1 MLYQINFMATTK
13 IVLRKK
19 RNKDGTYPLAI
30 RITKD
35 RKTSFIHLG
44 YSILQTD
51 WDEKKLQIKKSH
63 ANSGRLNSLIRTKL
77 AEVTNKSIELET
89 DKTNV
94 SASAIRKTVKP
105 KTESSIFFQAD
116 LYIERLKADRKYNR
130 HSADKP
136 RVKHLKEFL
145 QKDIAFSDFTIAMI
159 KRYKAWLK
167 AEYKMSERTAVNHL
181 VVVRSIFSQA
191 IDEKVCD
198 PKYYPFGK
206 GKIQI
211 KFPDSLKVG
220 GTSEDVTAIEKL
232 DLSEFPDLT
241 HARNVWLFSFYF
253 AGMRVSDVFRLKWS
267 DFQNGRLFYA
277 MGKNNKGDSLKVPV
291 KAQRI
296 LDQYASQKDETDLV
310 FPELK
315 GLDSLDDPYFVQ
327 MRIKTQL
334 RPINAALKEVAKKA
348 GVTKKISMHI
358 SRHTFGNISGDTI
371 PVQMLQKL
379 YRHSTVTTTIGYQSS
394 FINKSADDALE
405 AVIGK

>member
-1 MLYQINFMATTK
+1 MATVK
-13 IVLRKK
+13 IVLRKEIK
-19 RNKDGTYPLAI
+19 QDGRQPLAI

-35 RKTSFIHLG
+35 RKTSYIYLDYRLFEK
-44 YSILQTD
+44 D
-51 WDEKKLQIKKSH
+51 WDAPNERVKKSH
-63 ANSGRLNSLIRTKL
+63 KNSARLNNYLIAKK
-77 AEVTNKSIELET
+77 AEASNEVIELET
-89 DKTNV
+89 TNKH
-94 SASAIRKTVKP
+94 ATPQAMRKRIKP
-105 KTESSIFFQAD
+105 NAQGSVFAQAD

-136 RVKHLKEFL
+136 RVKHLKAFL
-145 QKDIAFSDFTIAMI
+145 KKDIAFSDFTIAMI

-167 AEYKMSERTAVNHL
+167 AEYKMSERTAINHL

-198 PKYYPFGK
+198 SKYYPFGK

-220 GTSEDVTAIEKL
+220 GTSEDVAAIEKL

-277 MGKNNKGDSLKVPV
+277 MGKNNKGDSLKVPE

-296 LDQYASQKDETDLV
+296 LDQYARQKDETDLV

-334 RPINAALKEVAKKA
+334 RPINSALKDVAKKA

-394 FINKSADDALE
+394 FIKKSADDALD